1 MSRFVL
7 KIILLSLAV
16 ICFDQSTAQ
25 SKKIKEV
32 ESSLIPYVPIED
44 FPKWN
49 LHERMDFHKIPGAS
63 IAVIDNYK
71 VVWSKSYGYA
81 DTLSKR
87 KVNERTIFSAGS
99 VSKMILGIV
108 IMNLVEEGKL
118 DLDTPVNSYL
128 KSWQLKSSSE
138 MANPSATLRMLLSH
152 SSGTSQSSY
161 FGFTDGRSTYPSL
174 VEILSGAP
182 GTGCNPVVQNSE
194 VGKFRYS
201 GGGYLVA
208 QLVAMEVSGKSFEV
222 LANQY
227 VFNKLHLQ
235 RTNFQQPLNN
245 QLSNNIAVGY
255 SAAPWFVAE
264 QYVYPQLAA
273 AGLNTTATDL
283 ATILAEMMKAEKDE
297 SQILSRR
304 SFETMTQP
312 VAEVSSGT
320 YLEQTGTGLFLLR
333 RTDSRQQYFEHQ
345 GVNAGYVTYAF
356 GSLKLGK
363 GVVIMINSGDDF
375 NGFAAEVRRAVAKAY
390 QWSDF
395 LPEPIKMIRK
405 STSELQ
411 RYVGRYR
418 KGDNEV
424 IYLTASDGFLMERI
438 NSGKEIPVVFTADN
452 EIVFSD
458 YNIKGQFQISN
469 TKNVTGLKY
478 DWEQSY
484 MPRMLDNEFTLNE
497 LIEQQQFEAAEVEFL
512 KKNFSENDFNYF
524 IYNYLSA
531 HPKSYTTCVA
541 VAEIGLRK
549 LPNSAVLHIRKAE
562 SLFKLKQVEKAVS
575 ELQTIPPSDF
585 LYEEAQGL
593 IKKFQK

>member
-25 SKKIKEV
+25 TKKIKEV
-32 ESSLIPYVPIED
+32 ESSLIPYVPIEN

-49 LHERMDFHKIPGAS
+49 LQERMKFHKIPGAS

-81 DTLSKR
+81 DTLTNR
-87 KVNERTIFSAGS
+87 KVNNRTLFSAGS

-118 DLDTPVNSYL
+118 DLDTPVNAYL
-128 KSWQLKSSSE
+128 KSWQLKSGGDVT
-138 MANPSATLRMLLSH
+138 NPHATLRMLLSH
-152 SSGTSQSSY
+152 TAGTSQSSY
-161 FGFTDGRSTYPSL
+161 FGFTDARSTYPTI

-182 GTGCNPVVQNSE
+182 GTGSNPVVQNSE
-194 VGKFRYS
+194 QGKFRYS
-201 GGGYLVA
+201 GGGSLIA
-208 QLVAMEVSGKSFEV
+208 QLVASEVTGKSFDE
-222 LANQY
+222 LAIQF
-227 VFNKLHLQ
+227 VFNKLKLQ
-235 RTNFQQPLNN
+235 RTNFQQPLNT
-245 QLSNNIAVGY
+245 QLSNNVALGY
-255 SAAPWFVAE
+255 SAAPWFVSK

-297 SQILSRR
+297 SQILSRQ

-333 RTDSRQQYFEHQ
+333 RTDSWQQYFEHQ

-363 GVVIMINSGDDF
+363 GVVIMLNSGDDF
-375 NGFAAEVRRAVAKAY
+375 NGFAAEVRRAVAKSY
-390 QWSDF
+390 QWPEF
-395 LPEPIKMIRK
+395 LPEPIKMIPK
-405 STSELQ
+405 SKSELQ

-424 IYLTASDGFLMERI
+424 IYLTAANGYLIERI
-438 NSGKEIPVVFTADN
+438 NTGKEIPLVFTSEN

-458 YNIKGQFQISN
+458 YNVKGQFKISE
-469 TKNVTGLKY
+469 KGVATGLKY
-478 DWEQSY
+478 DWEQTY
-484 MPRMLDNEFTLNE
+484 MPRMLENEFTLNE

-512 KKNFSENDFNYF
+512 KRNFSENDFNYF

-531 HPKSYTTCVA
+531 HPKSYKTCVA
-541 VAEIGLRK
+541 LAEIGLRR
-549 LPNSAVLHIRKAE
+549 LPNSAVLRIRKAE
-562 SLFKLKQVEKAVS
+562 SLFKLNLNESAIN
-575 ELQTIPPSDF
+575 ELQTIPKSDY
-585 LYEEAQGL
+585 LYEEAQTL
-593 IKKFQK
+593 IRKNKN